1 MSGKRRGS
9 AALIDGPVHSLL
21 IKMTIPMI
29 LGMLSVIGFNLI
41 DTYFVSHL
49 GTTELAAMSFTFPV
63 VMVIASISLGLGVG
77 ASASISKAIG
87 EGDHDRVK
95 RLTTDSLFLSFL
107 IVALF
112 VSAGLLLLEPTFTL
126 IGASGRSLSLV
137 IDYML
142 IWYPGVLFLII
153 PMVGNNAI
161 RATGDTKT
169 ASAIMLIGMLLNLI
183 LDPLLIFGLGPFPRL
198 ELKGAAIATVI
209 ARAFTFALA
218 MYVLSGRKRMLTLNY
233 PGMGQIIESW
243 RQILY
248 ISLPAAASNI
258 IIPLSI
264 AIITRIIA
272 SYGPEA
278 VAAFGVA
285 SRIDMFALII
295 VMALHASLAPFVG
308 QNMGAG
314 RFDRVRLG
322 IRYSQQFALLWGL
335 FVCIVLLFGGR
346 LIASLFSDNEVVI
359 STITVYFWIVP
370 IGYGMQ
376 GILRLSCQAL
386 NIMRRPIH
394 SALLGSTQ
402 AFILYI
408 PLAFLGSE
416 MIGLEGIFGAA
427 TISNVL
433 AGLAA
438 FFFLRRAVSS
448 IEAKYALNH

>member
-1 MSGKRRGS
+1 
-9 AALIDGPVHSLL
+9 
-21 IKMTIPMI
+21 
-29 LGMLSVIGFNLI
+29 ML
-41 DTYFVSHL
+41 
-49 GTTELAAMSFTFPV
+49 M
-63 VMVIASISLGLGVG
+63 
-77 ASASISKAIG
+77 
-87 EGDHDRVK
+87 
-95 RLTTDSLFLSFL
+95 
-107 IVALF
+107 
-112 VSAGLLLLEPTFTL
+112 
-126 IGASGRSLSLV
+126 
-137 IDYML
+137 
-142 IWYPGVLFLII
+142 
-153 PMVGNNAI
+153 
-161 RATGDTKT
+161 
-169 ASAIMLIGMLLNLI
+169 GMLLNLI
-183 LDPLLIFGLGPFPRL
+183 LDPLFIFGLGPFPRL

-218 MYVLSGRKRMLTLNY
+218 MYVLYGRKKMITFNY
-233 PGMGQIIESW
+233 PGMGQIIASW

-258 IIPLSI
+258 IIPVSI

-394 SALLGSTQ
+394 SALLGSMQ
-402 AFILYI
+402 AFLLYI
-408 PLAFLGSE
+408 PLACLGSE
-416 MIGLEGIFGAA
+416 MIGLEGIFAA
-427 TISNVL
+427 ASISNVL
-433 AGLAA
+433 AGIAA
-438 FFFLRRAVSS
+438 FLLLKKVVSS
-448 IEAKYALNH
+448 IEASVVSSANCRSQSHSSRSR